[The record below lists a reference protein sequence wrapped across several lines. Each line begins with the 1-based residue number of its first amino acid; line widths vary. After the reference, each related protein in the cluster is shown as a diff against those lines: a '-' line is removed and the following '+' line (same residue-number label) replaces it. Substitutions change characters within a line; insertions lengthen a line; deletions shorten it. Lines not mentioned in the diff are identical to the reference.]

1 MSEGTKFDLNVWLKG
16 NGKAQHYEH
25 ISFLLICVA
34 TLLIMVGTIVG
45 SFVRYTVYIAAAGAL
60 LLLPGIILYIAS
72 QLMEV
77 RHETAAAKPAASAP
91 RAEHARQ

>member
-1 MSEGTKFDLNVWLKG
+1 MSEGTKFNLNAWLKG

-25 ISFLLICVA
+25 VSFLLIIAA
-34 TLLIMVGTIVG
+34 TLLIMLGTILG
-45 SFVRYTVYIAAAGAL
+45 SFVQYTVYIAAVGAL

-77 RHETAAAKPAASAP
+77 RHETAAAK
-91 RAEHARQ
+91 Q